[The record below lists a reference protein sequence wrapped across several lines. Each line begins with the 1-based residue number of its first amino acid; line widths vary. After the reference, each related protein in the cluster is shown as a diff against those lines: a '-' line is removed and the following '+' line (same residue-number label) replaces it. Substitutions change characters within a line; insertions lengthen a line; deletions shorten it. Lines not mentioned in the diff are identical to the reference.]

1 MVALCE
7 FTNSNKCL
15 IINAES
21 KKVLFTLETLQLNSS
36 HLDGPLKY
44 FIICS
49 FLKKLRNI
57 ENNLRDTHEYV
68 TQI

>member
-15 IINAES
+15 IINVES
-21 KKVLFTLETLQLNSS
+21 KKVLFTLETLQLNS

-44 FIICS
+44 FLICS
-49 FLKKLRNI
+49 FLKKLRNT

-68 TQI
+68 IQI